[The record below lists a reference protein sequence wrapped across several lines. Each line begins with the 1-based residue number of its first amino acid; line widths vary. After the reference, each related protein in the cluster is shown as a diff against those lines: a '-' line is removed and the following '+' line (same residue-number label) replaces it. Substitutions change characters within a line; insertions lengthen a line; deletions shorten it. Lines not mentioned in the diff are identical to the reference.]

1 MSLFL
6 NFNAHPTRLQP
17 NEDQVGAKQEHV
29 ISQVRDTMAFGPR
42 HFVAPAAAFTMAV
55 TVVFYVKYTISTARA
70 ESHIRR
76 SDALRPDRDD
86 EPKRVER
93 SQKSWRGGTCLSSY
107 GNWEADPDTG
117 LYFVTRLE
125 GWHNCAFRVNSYT
138 LLLDCHTVHTF
149 CDTLN
154 YDPLLNNYD
163 WYAKMN

>member
-17 NEDQVGAKQEHV
+17 NEDQVGTKQEHI

-107 GNWEADPDTG
+107 GNWEADLMQGCILWRDSKGDTIVHSG
-117 LYFVTRLE
+117 LTHILYYSIAVQLTHFAIRWTM
-125 GWHNCAFRVNSYT
+125 T
-138 LLLDCHTVHTF
+138 L
-149 CDTLN
+149 
-154 YDPLLNNYD
+154 Y
-163 WYAKMN
+163 